1 MAVQY
6 KVQRRHA
13 RYRCEVGVQVRTEN
27 AKNGYWGA
35 LADVSL
41 GGCYVN
47 TFSPLPPGTAVTLRL
62 QANDGEINLTGAV
75 VTCHP
80 GVGMGIQFKR
90 FTTREDEA
98 RMKSL
103 VGVLAKGA

>member
-1 MAVQY
+1 MAVIY
-6 KVQRRHA
+6 KVQRKYA

-47 TFSPLPPGTAVTLRL
+47 TFSPLPPGTGVMLRL
-62 QANDGEINLTGAV
+62 QANDAEIHLTGV
-75 VTCHP
+75 IVTCHP
-80 GVGMGIQFKR
+80 GVGMGVEFKR
-90 FTTREDEA
+90 FTTREDES
-98 RMKSL
+98 RLKGM